1 MSRFWSPSTG
11 GFYTTDIHGDA
22 VPADA
27 VKISAGRHLALLE
40 AHNAG
45 ADIVAG
51 PRGPVAVMPKAERSA
66 SLATAIRRVK
76 REARRRC
83 LEVASIERQSND
95 NAALVLAAAGDPEF
109 EGAVERRRQINAIR
123 AASNAI
129 ESDLNDLADD
139 ALVEFD
145 PANSERWPQGTR
157 A

>member
-45 ADIVAG
+45 AEIVAG
-51 PRGPVAVMPKAERSA
+51 PRGPVAVMPEGGARALVE
-66 SLATAIRRVK
+66 TAIRRVK

-83 LEVASIERQSND
+83 LEVASLERQSND
-95 NAALVLAAAGDPEF
+95 NAALSWHALAPETT
-109 EGAVERRRQINAIR
+109 GAVERRRQINAIR

-139 ALVEFD
+139 ALVAFD
-145 PANSERWPQGTR
+145 PANSDRWP
-157 A
+157 